1 MSIEE
6 KKANAETIVFKA
18 VFPDNTNHYD
28 TMFGGKIMSM
38 MDEVAFITAT
48 RFARKRFVTVNSD
61 KISFDMAIPSG
72 TIIELIGNIDEI
84 GNKSVKVAV
93 DVFVEQMHSEERFKA
108 VQGKFTLVAI
118 DEDKKAIAVLDE
130 D

>member
-1 MSIEE
+1 MSIEQ
-6 KKANAETIVFKA
+6 KKAQAETRVFKA

-48 RFARKRFVTVNSD
+48 RFARKKFVTVNSD
-61 KISFDMAIPSG
+61 KISFELAIPSG

-84 GNKSVKVAV
+84 GNKSVKVEIK
-93 DVFVEQMHSEERFKA
+93 VFVEQMHSEERFLA
-108 VQGKFTLVAI
+108 VTGKFTLVAI
-118 DEDKKAIAVLDE
+118 DENKKAIPVLD
-130 D
+130 

>member
-6 KKANAETIVFKA
+6 KKAQAETRVFKA

-48 RFARKRFVTVNSD
+48 RFARKKFVTVNSD
-61 KISFDMAIPSG
+61 RISFDMAIPSG
-72 TIIELIGNIDEI
+72 TIIELIGKIDEL
-84 GNKSVKVAV
+84 GNKSVKVEV
-93 DVFVEQMHSEERFKA
+93 QVYVEQMHSEERFLA
-108 VQGKFTLVAI
+108 VTGKFTLVAI
-118 DEDKKAIAVLDE
+118 DENKKAIPVIE